1 MSNSSI
7 TPATLY
13 RSVLLAFGL
22 VVAGLIF
29 AQLITLILAILI
41 VVIISLPMSAT
52 ATALQR
58 VGVPRAIGAVFSLLV
73 GLGALAGL
81 IYLVVPAFS
90 HEINQFVNSL
100 PSIVDELRRRLGRLT
115 GTSPSNIGTQIQ
127 HFANGYTRHPT
138 KLLGPLA
145 TVGESVAG
153 IVAAIIVVLLTALYT
168 AIHPEPLV
176 TGLIRIVSPPRRP
189 QAEQILSRL
198 ADAYLG
204 WLRGLV
210 IGMIVLGGITYA
222 GLWIVGLPFAAF
234 FAIFTAIAMI
244 VPYFGALFSS
254 IPPILYA
261 LTISPGKAVIV
272 AVIYIL
278 AHQAESNFIQPLVV
292 ARIVKLHP
300 AVVAIGVVAVDQ
312 LFGFVGVIVAVPI
325 LVTIKILIEELWV
338 KPVEHSDRAFTGD
351 MTSSP
356 TNDVVSVA
364 GAPNQRPVEAPQ
376 NRVSGRE
383 R

>member
-1 MSNSSI
+1 MSNSSV

-13 RSVLLAFGL
+13 RAVLLAFGL

-29 AQLITLILAILI
+29 AQLVTLILAILI
-41 VVIISLPMSAT
+41 VVVVSLPLSAA
-52 ATALQR
+52 ATALSR
-58 VGVPRAIGAVFSLLV
+58 VGVPRAVGAVLALLL
-73 GLGALAGL
+73 GLAAFGGL
-81 IYLVVPAFS
+81 IALIVPIFS

-100 PSIVDELRRRLGRLT
+100 PTIVDELRHRLGRLT

-127 HFANGYTRHPT
+127 HFVDGYTRHPSR
-138 KLLGPLA
+138 LLGPLA
-145 TVGESVAG
+145 SVGESVVG
-153 IVAAIIVVLLTALYT
+153 VIAAMIVVLLTAVYT

-176 TGLIRIVSPPRRP
+176 TGLVRIVSPSRRP

-210 IGMIVLGGITYA
+210 MGMIVLGGITYI
-222 GLWIVGLPFAAF
+222 GLQIVGLPFAAF
-234 FAIFTAIAMI
+234 FAVFTAVAMI

-254 IPPILYA
+254 IPPILFA

-272 AVIYIL
+272 AVIYIV
-278 AHQAESNFIQPLVV
+278 AHQVESNLIQPLVV
-292 ARIVKLHP
+292 ARTVKLHP

-325 LVTIKILIEELWV
+325 LATIKILIEELWV

-351 MTSSP
+351 LTSSP
-356 TNDVVSVA
+356 SHDVVSVA
-364 GAPNQRPVEAPQ
+364 GAPMQRTVGAQ
-376 NRVSGRE
+376 KDKVSGRE

>member
-29 AQLITLILAILI
+29 AQLVTLILAILI
-41 VVIISLPMSAT
+41 VVIVSLPMSAT

-73 GLGALAGL
+73 GLGTLAGL

-198 ADAYLG
+198 AEAYLG

-210 IGMIVLGGITYA
+210 IGMIVLGGITYV
-222 GLWIVGLPFAAF
+222 GLRIVGLPFAAF

-272 AVIYIL
+272 AVIYVL
-278 AHQAESNFIQPLVV
+278 AHQAESNIIQPLVV

-325 LVTIKILIEELWV
+325 IATIKILIEELWV

-351 MTSSP
+351 MTSSA
-356 TNDVVSVA
+356 THDVVSVA
-364 GAPNQRPVEAPQ
+364 GAPSQRPVEAPK
-376 NRVSGRE
+376 NKVSGRE

>member
-168 AIHPEPLV
+168 AIHPEPLI

-364 GAPNQRPVEAPQ
+364 GAPNQRPAEAPK

>member
-1 MSNSSI
+1 MSNSSV

-13 RSVLLAFGL
+13 RTVLLAFGL

-29 AQLITLILAILI
+29 AQLVTLILAILI

-58 VGVPRAIGAVFSLLV
+58 VGVPRAIGAVFALLV

-90 HEINQFVNSL
+90 HEINQFVKSL

-198 ADAYLG
+198 AEAYLG

-210 IGMIVLGGITYA
+210 IGMIVLGGITYV
-222 GLWIVGLPFAAF
+222 GLRIVGLPFAAF

-261 LTISPGKAVIV
+261 LTISPGKAVVV
-272 AVIYIL
+272 AVIYVL

-292 ARIVKLHP
+292 ARTVKLHP

-325 LVTIKILIEELWV
+325 IATIKILIEELWV

-351 MTSSP
+351 LTSSP
-356 TNDVVSVA
+356 THDVVSVA
-364 GAPNQRPVEAPQ
+364 GAPTQRPVEAPK
-376 NRVSGRE
+376 NKVSSRE
-383 R
+383 G